1 MLRRVL
7 PLVIVLLGLLPG
19 TALAGGGDY
28 VFDGGTAR
36 QQQSVRDA
44 LETSAFDW
52 DLVRER
58 VTIHVGAYGTSH
70 STPGHVWL
78 DARLLDAGTF
88 AWATVMDEYAHQ
100 VDFFVL
106 DDERRALIAERLGVD
121 AWCYD
126 TADTAHGAFGC
137 ERFASM
143 VAWSYWTSAANAYR
157 GSAETSALPAA
168 EFRALL
174 AELIGAPRGIASRS
188 VSTLRTG
195 ATSKPARRANTKAKA
210 KATFRR

>member
-1 MLRRVL
+1 MLRRIL

-36 QQQSVRDA
+36 QQESVRDA
-44 LETSAFDW
+44 LDASAFDW
-52 DLVRER
+52 SLVPQRIT
-58 VTIHVGAYGTSH
+58 VHIGAFGTSH

-78 DARLLDAGTF
+78 DARLLDAGSF

-100 VDFFVL
+100 VDFLVL
-106 DDERRALIAERLGVD
+106 DAERRAVLAERLGGD
-121 AWCYD
+121 GWCYEANE
-126 TADTAHGAFGC
+126 TTHGRAGC

-143 VAWSYWTSAANAYR
+143 VAWAYWPSAQNAYR
-157 GSAETSALPAA
+157 GTAEAAAMPAA

-174 AELIGAPRGIASRS
+174 ADLIGAPRALSASRA
-188 VSTLRTG
+188 VSAFKPR
-195 ATSKPARRANTKAKA
+195 SKGKPRR
-210 KATFRR
+210 